1 MTTSLQKKHVQL
13 PDCRAASMNDGAKGN
28 AWPGSS
34 LHSAR
39 PLHS

>member
-1 MTTSLQKKHVQL
+1 MTTSLHKKSVQL
-13 PDCRAASMNDGAKGN
+13 PDCPAASMNDGAKAK